1 MIFTTFEN
9 AIIIQPEKLQNA
21 QTTYQ
26 MKDKDHIIIL
36 IKFFSKFFLKT
47 WKKLEL
53 KNLFS

>member
-1 MIFTTFEN
+1 MI
-9 AIIIQPEKLQNA
+9 APEQLQNA